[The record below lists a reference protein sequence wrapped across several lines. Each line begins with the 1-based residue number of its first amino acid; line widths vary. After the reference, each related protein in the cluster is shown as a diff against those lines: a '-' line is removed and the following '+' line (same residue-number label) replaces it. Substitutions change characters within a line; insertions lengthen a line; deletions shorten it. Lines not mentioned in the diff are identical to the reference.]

1 MLVKNVY
8 KNPES
13 LQISYLLILAIFNIL
28 KLYIP
33 GVNGTLVC
41 RSAVIRD
48 VIQYPPAAGCATVQS
63 QLIVF
68 HTVKSLYLIF
78 SLLQRKKSLFVIRH
92 THFSFKLLHSLL
104 TRLSS
109 SLLTQFYV
117 CHKDVSYNFHVWYS
131 HSINKH
137 VLYKKNIY

>member
-1 MLVKNVY
+1 MLVKNGY

-13 LQISYLLILAIFNIL
+13 IQISYLLTLAIFKIL

-78 SLLQRKKSLFVIRH
+78 SLLQRKKSLFVKRH
-92 THFSFKLLHSLL
+92 THFSFKLLYIEF
-104 TRLSS
+104 T
-109 SLLTQFYV
+109 TQFYV
-117 CHKDVSYNFHVWYS
+117 CHKDVSYDFHAWYS